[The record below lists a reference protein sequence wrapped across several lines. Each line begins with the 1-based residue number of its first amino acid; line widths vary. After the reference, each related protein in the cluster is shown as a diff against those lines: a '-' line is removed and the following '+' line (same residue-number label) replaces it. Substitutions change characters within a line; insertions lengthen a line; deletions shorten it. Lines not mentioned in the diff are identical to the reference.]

1 MKMNGEKTVP
11 LAQQV
16 VWEALNDPEVLK
28 GCIPG
33 CETVVRTSDGYEVV
47 LIASIGPVRAK
58 FKGQIV
64 LKDVQA
70 PSGYTLVFSG
80 QGGVAGHGKGEASV
94 ALSSPGADT
103 TLIQY
108 TAQASVGGKLAQIGS
123 RLVDMAAQ
131 KMAED
136 FFAAFVQQLQQRH
149 APAAPQAQQA
159 GSENAGLLDSL
170 RAWFAR
176 VFRGRPAV
184 GREDRSR

>member
-1 MKMNGEKTVP
+1 MKMNGEKTLP
-11 LAQQV
+11 LSQQV

-33 CETVVRTSDGYEVV
+33 CETVVQTADGYEVV
-47 LIASIGPVRAK
+47 LVASIGPVKAR

-70 PSGYTLVFSG
+70 PDRYTLVFSG

-94 ALSSPGADT
+94 ALSSPAVDS

-149 APAAPQAQQA
+149 APVAPAPAQPA
-159 GSENAGLLDSL
+159 GSGRGGLLESL
-170 RAWFAR
+170 LAWFSR
-176 VFRGRPAV
+176 VLRGRPAV
-184 GREDRSR
+184 GRQDR